1 MNAGKNSA
9 KIFPLTIA
17 LLIASSLGLA
27 IPSEMAEAKPPDWA
41 PARGYRC
48 RQHNGRFDNQYCYRN
63 TRRRS
68 RNDDRY
74 YDPGEY
80 DRDRYDRR
88 SGGILYNGTVLEVE
102 LHGSRRIVLYPGR
115 SSYASLRVIRA
126 ERDRRGRVLIPVGSK
141 IQGDFRPRGDEHR
154 FVARRL
160 ILTNGRSYSLNA
172 SSSDIYG
179 DRRVASRN
187 LSSITIGEATG
198 TILDTV
204 IGDRRDRRDDY
215 LTVIYPGENLE
226 LIVRSNLRIR

>member
-17 LLIASSLGLA
+17 LLIASSLGLTIA
-27 IPSEMAEAKPPDWA
+27 SEMAEAKPPDWA

-63 TRRRS
+63 TRRGS
-68 RNDDRY
+68 RDYNRD
-74 YDPGEY
+74 Y
-80 DRDRYDRR
+80 DRDYDRDYYDRR
-88 SGGILYNGTVLEVE
+88 SGGVLYDGTVLEVE

-115 SSYASLRVIRA
+115 SSYATLRVIRA
-126 ERDRRGRVLIPVGSK
+126 ERDNRGRTLIPVGSK

-172 SSSDIYG
+172 SSSEIYG

-204 IGDRRDRRDDY
+204 IGDRRSRRDDY